1 MQYLLLCQ
9 HPETAF
15 EELLRYAEEHRG
27 KGMVQEQEVE
37 CGRDSPMP
45 EESLP
50 GLAIDDEDEDAL
62 QTDSETVLCCSTAW
76 DDCVAS
82 VAGSVGDT
90 PWSMASSES
99 VGDSLS
105 AQKTEYS
112 LTLSTSAV
120 PLATLSLMRSEPAT
134 YPAPGHSAV
143 PPVAATSSATSV
155 LSEVSDE
162 VFYSD
167 PELSPA
173 PSSSLNLALFRPPRS
188 ITLSPSHSID
198 DNMFAAFGTL
208 GEGWGGPQVT
218 GLLYGLSGMPGEQ
231 ASGVAQLKETPNSY
245 ERLWEVQEAKV
256 DFSEDLHLC
265 ATAPKRTKRVC
276 VITPSPQQEQS
287 ELSDNLPPEGNSAE
301 VEEVEVYRLRF
312 CEVVEESPGSYIT
325 QTWSVDCDNSIG
337 VDLETGPP
345 TISAAGPIEG
355 PQGPVR
361 CVPYASSAVQAPLEL
376 SKGAHQDLIQYMTEM
391 LWVWFGEEQAVPEKE
406 EEEEELCFHLRW
418 EDIPHT
424 GEVVTCQATI
434 VVA

>member
-50 GLAIDDEDEDAL
+50 VLAIDDEDEDAL

-76 DDCVAS
+76 DNCVAS
-82 VAGSVGDT
+82 VSGSVGDT

-134 YPAPGHSAV
+134 YLAPGHSSV

-167 PELSPA
+167 PEHSPA

-188 ITLSPSHSID
+188 ITLSPSHSIH

-208 GEGWGGPQVT
+208 GEGWGGPQV
-218 GLLYGLSGMPGEQ
+218 
-231 ASGVAQLKETPNSY
+231 KETPNSY
-245 ERLWEVQEAKV
+245 ERLWEVQEAQV
-256 DFSEDLHLC
+256 EFSEDLHLC